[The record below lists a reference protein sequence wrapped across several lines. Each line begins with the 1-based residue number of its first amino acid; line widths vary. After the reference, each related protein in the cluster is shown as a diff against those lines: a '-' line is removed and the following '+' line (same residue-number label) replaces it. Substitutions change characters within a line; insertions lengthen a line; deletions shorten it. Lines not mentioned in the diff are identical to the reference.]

1 MQTIHLKSPAKI
13 NVGLNVIRKRDDG
26 FHDIETIF
34 YPINIFD
41 ELTFEKADSFHFT
54 SNNKDLE
61 SDSNNLIIK
70 AKILLEQFSGK
81 KINVK
86 ISLNKNIPIGA
97 GLGGGSSNCAST
109 LLSLNELYNLNI
121 DENKLRKIALQ
132 LGSDVPFFINPK
144 PSIASSR
151 GEILNEINFKINFP
165 ILIVNPGI
173 HVSTKWAFENL
184 KVKQPEFRL
193 TEMISEK
200 TFSFETMKDKISNDF
215 EKIVFNKY
223 PEIADIKS
231 KMYKLGAL
239 FSLMTGTGSTVFG
252 IFKTINDIQKA
263 KNNFNKYY
271 SIIHY
276 EDDSI

>member
-81 KINVK
+81 IINVK

-252 IFKTINDIQKA
+252 IFKTIKDAQNA

>member
-121 DENKLRKIALQ
+121 DENK
-132 LGSDVPFFINPK
+132 
-144 PSIASSR
+144 
-151 GEILNEINFKINFP
+151 FKEDCFAA
-165 ILIVNPGI
+165 
-173 HVSTKWAFENL
+173 W
-184 KVKQPEFRL
+184 FRR
-193 TEMISEK
+193 T
-200 TFSFETMKDKISNDF
+200 
-215 EKIVFNKY
+215 
-223 PEIADIKS
+223 
-231 KMYKLGAL
+231 
-239 FSLMTGTGSTVFG
+239 
-252 IFKTINDIQKA
+252 IF
-263 KNNFNKYY
+263 Y
-271 SIIHY
+271 
-276 EDDSI
+276 

>member
-1 MQTIHLKSPAKI
+1 MKI
-13 NVGLNVIRKRDDG
+13 N
-26 FHDIETIF
+26 
-34 YPINIFD
+34 
-41 ELTFEKADSFHFT
+41 
-54 SNNKDLE
+54 
-61 SDSNNLIIK
+61 
-70 AKILLEQFSGK
+70 
-81 KINVK
+81 
-86 ISLNKNIPIGA
+86 
-97 GLGGGSSNCAST
+97 
-109 LLSLNELYNLNI
+109 
-121 DENKLRKIALQ
+121 LRKIALQ

-252 IFKTINDIQKA
+252 IFKTIKDITESK
-263 KNNFNKYY
+263 K
-271 SIIHY
+271 
-276 EDDSI
+276 